1 MNWVC
6 LKSNGFTRPIKKF
19 FPNHKLSEDPFSE
32 DKKTTNSH
40 TQTSPLLCKY
50 EKRKGKPNTII
61 EGFEKIKKEEIKLI
75 AKSIKQKFSVG
86 GSIKGYSIIIQG
98 NIRDDIMNF
107 LSSMGYKVKRIGG

>member
-1 MNWVC
+1 MDLQDQLRN
-6 LKSNGFTRPIKKF
+6 F
-19 FPNHKLSEDPFSE
+19 FPNHKISENSISE
-32 DKKTTNSH
+32 DKKTANSH
-40 TQTSPLLCKY
+40 TQTPPLLCKY

>member
-1 MNWVC
+1 MDLQDQLRN
-6 LKSNGFTRPIKKF
+6 F
-19 FPNHKLSEDPFSE
+19 FPNHKISENPISE
-32 DKKTTNSH
+32 YKKTTNSH

-86 GSIKGYSIIIQG
+86 GSIKGCSIIIQG
-98 NIRDDIMNF
+98 NIRDDIMNVDKMRSF
-107 LSSMGYKVKRIGG
+107 FMSSFPVLKFK

>member
-1 MNWVC
+1 MDLQDQLRN
-6 LKSNGFTRPIKKF
+6 F
-19 FPNHKLSEDPFSE
+19 FPNHKISENPNSE
-32 DKKTTNSH
+32 DKKIANSH
-40 TQTSPLLCKY
+40 TQISPLLCKY

-86 GSIKGYSIIIQG
+86 GSIKGYSIIVQG

>member
-1 MNWVC
+1 MDLQDQLRNF
-6 LKSNGFTRPIKKF
+6 FT
-19 FPNHKLSEDPFSE
+19 NHKISENPISE
-32 DKKTTNSH
+32 DKKTANSH

>member
-1 MNWVC
+1 MDLQDQLRN
-6 LKSNGFTRPIKKF
+6 L
-19 FPNHKLSEDPFSE
+19 FPNHKLSENHISE
-32 DKKTTNSH
+32 VKKTAHSH

-50 EKRKGKPNTII
+50 EKRKGKSNTII

>member
-1 MNWVC
+1 MDLQDQLRN
-6 LKSNGFTRPIKKF
+6 F
-19 FPNHKLSEDPFSE
+19 FPNHKLSENTSSE
-32 DKKTTNSH
+32 HKKAANSH
-40 TQTSPLLCKY
+40 MQTSPLKCKY
-50 EKRKGKPNTII
+50 EKRNGRPTTII

-98 NIRDDIMNF
+98 NIRSDIMNF

>member
-1 MNWVC
+1 MDLQDQLRN
-6 LKSNGFTRPIKKF
+6 L
-19 FPNHKLSEDPFSE
+19 FPNHKLSENPVFE
-32 DKKTTNSH
+32 VKKTAISH

-50 EKRKGKPNTII
+50 EKRKGKANTII

>member
-1 MNWVC
+1 MDLQDQLRN
-6 LKSNGFTRPIKKF
+6 F
-19 FPNHKLSEDPFSE
+19 FPNHKISENSIHE
-32 DKKTTNSH
+32 DKNTVNSH

-50 EKRKGKPNTII
+50 EKRNGKPNTII

-86 GSIKGYSIIIQG
+86 GSVKGYSIIIQG

-107 LSSMGYKVKRIGG
+107 LISIGYKVKRIGG

>member
-1 MNWVC
+1 MDLQDQLRN
-6 LKSNGFTRPIKKF
+6 L
-19 FPNHKLSEDPFSE
+19 FPNHKLSENPVSE
-32 DKKTTNSH
+32 VKKTAISH

-50 EKRKGKPNTII
+50 EKRKGKANTII

>member
-1 MNWVC
+1 MYLQDQLRN
-6 LKSNGFTRPIKKF
+6 F
-19 FPNHKLSEDPFSE
+19 FPNHKISENTISEDN
-32 DKKTTNSH
+32 KTSSNSH

-61 EGFEKIKKEEIKLI
+61 DGFEKIKKEEIKLI

-86 GSIKGYSIIIQG
+86 GSIKGCSIIIQG